1 MRSDIKDPVKAI
13 AASRAFLRSR
23 RPGSVA
29 AGGFTFIEVIVTAII
44 VGILAAA
51 AIPVYTGYL
60 NTQRVDTVKN
70 IAQMTAASA
79 NIYSRRTNTQPTC
92 ANTAACVTLLG
103 IFVSDPSQFKVE
115 ISGNTVTVTDLY
127 HVDVTPQ
134 TATF

>member
-1 MRSDIKDPVKAI
+1 LPSNFRHSAKAI
-13 AASRAFLRSR
+13 GALRAPLRHRQPHRTAAA
-23 RPGSVA
+23 
-29 AGGFTFIEVIVTAII
+29 GFTFIEVIVTAVI

-51 AIPVYTGYL
+51 SIPVYTGFL
-60 NTQRVDTVKN
+60 NSQRIDTLKN

-79 NIYSRRTNTQPTC
+79 NIYSRRTNSAPTC

-103 IFVSDPSQFKVE
+103 IFVSDPAQFNIQ

-127 HVDVTPQ
+127 HGNVSPQ